1 MGIRVEVAWFSRCTC
16 SSKRLS
22 LLRGHL
28 DVVCGFK
35 SLTSDLEYVFHV
47 GALSELCAQVQ
58 PAPVHSLLQCA
69 ACKYNLLP
77 LFLLRIKS
85 EIPFPFFAFFF
96 FSCPR
101 WTFHEEHCSGAQCI
115 SICCAVIQHKPKYH
129 RKALPFELSRR
140 SLGLFQ
146 QFFSDK
152 CL

>member
-1 MGIRVEVAWFSRCTC
+1 MWRVALKAQLWTWNVYFMWVLWQSYVLTFRLLLLILSCSVQQANKTYCYYF
-16 SSKRLS
+16 SSKLI
-22 LLRGHL
+22 LKCL
-28 DVVCGFK
+28 
-35 SLTSDLEYVFHV
+35 
-47 GALSELCAQVQ
+47 
-58 PAPVHSLLQCA
+58 
-69 ACKYNLLP
+69 
-77 LFLLRIKS
+77 
-85 EIPFPFFAFFF
+85 FPFSFFFFF

-115 SICCAVIQHKPKYH
+115 SVCCAAIQHKPKHH